1 MNKTITNFSRI
12 LSCITFDSQSVA
24 SNQTFYFRLVKAAK
38 KIGYQLLVL
47 WGVVTVVFFLF
58 NLTGSDPVQNL
69 VGENA
74 NQEVVTNM
82 RNKLRLNHS
91 LSVRYLE
98 YLNNLSPISVN
109 RSDNFSE
116 AFYADSSIYKG
127 WSFSLSNERSLWIKF
142 PSLGKSFISE
152 KSVSSIF
159 AESFPGTFVLALG
172 SILLSLI
179 LGIPLGIWAYQK
191 KDSWIDKTV
200 LFVSAIGMAGPSFF
214 VALIVAWI
222 GAVLLRDYTGLSM
235 TGSWYSV
242 DVWEGK
248 YIDLKNLILPMITL
262 MIRPLAIIVQLT
274 RSSMLDIMSQDFIRT
289 ARAKGLS
296 ERRVLYRHALPNA
309 LNPVVTAVSGWFASL
324 LAGAVFVEFVFGWKG
339 IGQELFMA
347 IEKQDQPIV
356 MGGVILVS
364 AVFILVNVL
373 VEWVYG
379 ILDPRIRTSSN

>member
-1 MNKTITNFSRI
+1 MP
-12 LSCITFDSQSVA
+12 CITFVGCTKFRSQI
-24 SNQTFYFRLVKAAK
+24 FYFRLMKVVK

-98 YLNNLSPISVN
+98 YLNNLSPISFN

-116 AFYADSSIYKG
+116 AFYADSSTYNG
-127 WSFSLSNERSLWIKF
+127 WSFSLSDKRSLWIKF
-142 PSLGKSFISE
+142 PSLGKSFFSE

-179 LGIPLGIWAYQK
+179 VGIPLGIWAFQK

-274 RSSMLDIMSQDFIRT
+274 RSSMLDVMSQDFIRT

-364 AVFILVNVL
+364 TVFIVVNVL

>member
-1 MNKTITNFSRI
+1 MP
-12 LSCITFDSQSVA
+12 CITFDCQRMFK
-24 SNQTFYFRLVKAAK
+24 NQNGYFRLVKIAK

-91 LSVRYLE
+91 LGIRYLE
-98 YLNNLSPISVN
+98 YLNNLSPFSIN
-109 RSDNFSE
+109 RSNNFSE
-116 AFYADSSIYKG
+116 AFYADSNSYNG
-127 WSFSLSNERSLWIKF
+127 WSIQISEKRALWIKF
-142 PSLGKSFISE
+142 PSLGKSFITD

-159 AESFPGTFVLALG
+159 AESFPGTLVLALG

-179 LGIPLGIWAYQK
+179 IGIPLGIWAFQK
-191 KDSWIDKTV
+191 KDSLIDKTV

-274 RSSMLDIMSQDFIRT
+274 RSSMLDVMSQDFIRT

-296 ERRVLYRHALPNA
+296 ETRVLYRHALPNA

-339 IGQELFMA
+339 IGQELFTA

-364 AVFILVNVL
+364 TVFIVVNIL

-379 ILDPRIRTSSN
+379 LLDPRIRTSSN

>member
-1 MNKTITNFSRI
+1 M
-12 LSCITFDSQSVA
+12 
-24 SNQTFYFRLVKAAK
+24 
-38 KIGYQLLVL
+38 LVL

-58 NLTGSDPVQNL
+58 NLTGSDPVQSL

-74 NQEVVTNM
+74 NQEVVNNM

-91 LSVRYLE
+91 LGIRYLE
-98 YLNNLSPISVN
+98 YLNNLSPISFN

-116 AFYADSSIYKG
+116 AFYADTNSYNG
-127 WSFSLSNERSLWIKF
+127 WSFPISEKRALWIKF

-179 LGIPLGIWAYQK
+179 IGIPFGIWAFQK

-274 RSSMLDIMSQDFIRT
+274 RSSMLDVMSQDFIRT

-296 ERRVLYRHALPNA
+296 EVRVLYRHALPNA

>member
-1 MNKTITNFSRI
+1 MP
-12 LSCITFDSQSVA
+12 CITFASPSVA
-24 SNQTFYFRLVKAAK
+24 SNQTFYFRLVKVAK

-58 NLTGSDPVQNL
+58 NLTGSDPVQSL

-74 NQEVVTNM
+74 NQEVVNNM

-91 LSVRYLE
+91 LGIRYLE
-98 YLNNLSPISVN
+98 YLNNLSPISFN

-116 AFYADSSIYKG
+116 AFYADTNSYNG
-127 WSFSLSNERSLWIKF
+127 WSFPISEKRALWIKF

-179 LGIPLGIWAYQK
+179 IGIPFGIWAFQK

-274 RSSMLDIMSQDFIRT
+274 RSSMLDVMSQDFIRT

-296 ERRVLYRHALPNA
+296 EVRVLYRHALPNA

>member
-1 MNKTITNFSRI
+1 MP
-12 LSCITFDSQSVA
+12 CITFDCQRMFK
-24 SNQTFYFRLVKAAK
+24 NQNGYFRLVKIAK
-38 KIGYQLLVL
+38 KIAYQLLVL

-91 LSVRYLE
+91 LGIRYLE
-98 YLNNLSPISVN
+98 YLNNLSPISIN

-116 AFYADSSIYKG
+116 AFYADSNSYNG
-127 WSFSLSNERSLWIKF
+127 WSFPISEKKALWIKA

-172 SILLSLI
+172 SILLSLL

-191 KDSWIDKTV
+191 KDTWIDKSV
-200 LFVSAIGMAGPSFF
+200 LFISAIGMAGPSFF

-274 RSSMLDIMSQDFIRT
+274 RSSMLEVMSQDFIRT

-339 IGQELFMA
+339 IGQELFTA

-364 AVFILVNVL
+364 TVFIVVNVL

-379 ILDPRIRTSSN
+379 LLDPRIRTSSN

>member
-1 MNKTITNFSRI
+1 
-12 LSCITFDSQSVA
+12 
-24 SNQTFYFRLVKAAK
+24 
-38 KIGYQLLVL
+38 
-47 WGVVTVVFFLF
+47 
-58 NLTGSDPVQNL
+58 
-69 VGENA
+69 
-74 NQEVVTNM
+74 M

-91 LSVRYLE
+91 LSIRYLE
-98 YLNNLSPISVN
+98 YLNNLSPISFN
-109 RSDNFSE
+109 RTDNFSE
-116 AFYADSSIYKG
+116 AFYANHEMYTG
-127 WSFSLSNERSLWIKF
+127 WDFPISDQRAIWFKF

-179 LGIPLGIWAYQK
+179 VGIPLGIWAFQK
-191 KDSWIDKTV
+191 KDTWIDKTV

-274 RSSMLDIMSQDFIRT
+274 RSSMLEVMSQDFIRT

-296 ERRVLYRHALPNA
+296 ERRVLYKHGLPNA

-364 AVFILVNVL
+364 TVFIVVNVA

-379 ILDPRIRTSSN
+379 WLDPRIRTSSN

>member
-1 MNKTITNFSRI
+1 MP
-12 LSCITFDSQSVA
+12 CITFVA
-24 SNQTFYFRLVKAAK
+24 STKFSNQIFYFRLVKVAK

-74 NQEVVTNM
+74 NQEGVTNM

-91 LSVRYLE
+91 LSIRYLE

-127 WSFSLSNERSLWIKF
+127 WTLLLSDKRSLWIKF

-159 AESFPGTFVLALG
+159 VESFPGTFVLALG

-179 LGIPLGIWAYQK
+179 IGIPLGIWAFQK
-191 KDSWIDKTV
+191 KDTWIDKTV

-242 DVWEGK
+242 DVWDGK

-296 ERRVLYRHALPNA
+296 EKRVLYRHALPNA

-364 AVFILVNVL
+364 TVFIVVNVL

-379 ILDPRIRTSSN
+379 LLDPRIRTSSN

>member
-1 MNKTITNFSRI
+1 
-12 LSCITFDSQSVA
+12 
-24 SNQTFYFRLVKAAK
+24 VKIAK

-91 LSVRYLE
+91 LGIRYLE
-98 YLNNLSPISVN
+98 YLNNLSPISIN

-116 AFYADSSIYKG
+116 AFYGDSILYSG
-127 WSFSLSNERSLWIKF
+127 WSFQISEKRALWIKF

-172 SILLSLI
+172 SILISLL

-191 KDSWIDKTV
+191 KDTWIDKSV

-274 RSSMLDIMSQDFIRT
+274 RSSMLDVMSQDFIRT

-339 IGQELFMA
+339 IGQELFTA

-364 AVFILVNVL
+364 TVFIVVNVL
-373 VEWVYG
+373 VEWIYG
-379 ILDPRIRTSSN
+379 LLDPRIRTSSN

>member
-1 MNKTITNFSRI
+1 M
-12 LSCITFDSQSVA
+12 
-24 SNQTFYFRLVKAAK
+24 
-38 KIGYQLLVL
+38 
-47 WGVVTVVFFLF
+47 
-58 NLTGSDPVQNL
+58 
-69 VGENA
+69 
-74 NQEVVTNM
+74 
-82 RNKLRLNHS
+82 
-91 LSVRYLE
+91 
-98 YLNNLSPISVN
+98 
-109 RSDNFSE
+109 
-116 AFYADSSIYKG
+116 YKG
-127 WSFSLSNERSLWIKF
+127 WSLPLSDKRSLWIKF
-142 PSLGKSFISE
+142 PSLGKSFISG

-179 LGIPLGIWAYQK
+179 IGIPLGIWAFQR

-274 RSSMLDIMSQDFIRT
+274 RSSMLEVMSQDFIRT

-364 AVFILVNVL
+364 TVFIVVNVL

>member
-1 MNKTITNFSRI
+1 
-12 LSCITFDSQSVA
+12 
-24 SNQTFYFRLVKAAK
+24 
-38 KIGYQLLVL
+38 
-47 WGVVTVVFFLF
+47 
-58 NLTGSDPVQNL
+58 
-69 VGENA
+69 
-74 NQEVVTNM
+74 
-82 RNKLRLNHS
+82 
-91 LSVRYLE
+91 LE
-98 YLNNLSPISVN
+98 YLNNLSPLSIN
-109 RSDNFSE
+109 RSDSFSE
-116 AFYADSSIYKG
+116 AFYADSNLYSG
-127 WSFSLSNERSLWIKF
+127 WSFPISEKRALWIKA

-179 LGIPLGIWAYQK
+179 IGIPLGIWAFQK

-274 RSSMLDIMSQDFIRT
+274 RSSMLDVMSQDFIRT

-296 ERRVLYRHALPNA
+296 EARVLYRHALPNA

>member
-1 MNKTITNFSRI
+1 M
-12 LSCITFDSQSVA
+12 
-24 SNQTFYFRLVKAAK
+24 
-38 KIGYQLLVL
+38 
-47 WGVVTVVFFLF
+47 
-58 NLTGSDPVQNL
+58 QNL

-74 NQEVVTNM
+74 NQEVATNM

-91 LSVRYLE
+91 LGIRYLE

-127 WSFSLSNERSLWIKF
+127 WSFPVSNERSWWIKF

-179 LGIPLGIWAYQK
+179 IGIPLGIWAFQK

-274 RSSMLDIMSQDFIRT
+274 RSSMLEVMSQDFIRT

-339 IGQELFMA
+339 IGQELFTA

-364 AVFILVNVL
+364 TVFILVNAL

-379 ILDPRIRTSSN
+379 LLDPRIRTSTN

>member
-1 MNKTITNFSRI
+1 
-12 LSCITFDSQSVA
+12 
-24 SNQTFYFRLVKAAK
+24 
-38 KIGYQLLVL
+38 
-47 WGVVTVVFFLF
+47 
-58 NLTGSDPVQNL
+58 
-69 VGENA
+69 
-74 NQEVVTNM
+74 
-82 RNKLRLNHS
+82 
-91 LSVRYLE
+91 
-98 YLNNLSPISVN
+98 VN

-116 AFYADSSIYKG
+116 AFYADSSTYNG
-127 WSFSLSNERSLWIKF
+127 WSFSLSDKRSLWIKF

-179 LGIPLGIWAYQK
+179 IGIPLGIWAFQK

-274 RSSMLDIMSQDFIRT
+274 RSSMLDVMSQDFIRT

-364 AVFILVNVL
+364 TVFIVVNVL

-379 ILDPRIRTSSN
+379 ILDPHIRTSSN

>member
-1 MNKTITNFSRI
+1 MKI
-12 LSCITFDSQSVA
+12 
-24 SNQTFYFRLVKAAK
+24 AK

-74 NQEVVTNM
+74 NQEVVTNT

-91 LSVRYLE
+91 LGIRYLE
-98 YLNNLSPISVN
+98 YLNNLSPISLN
-109 RSDNFSE
+109 RSNHFE
-116 AFYADSSIYKG
+116 WAFYADSAMYMGYAFPINE
-127 WSFSLSNERSLWIKF
+127 SLSLWIKA
-142 PSLGKSFISE
+142 PSLGKSFISD
-152 KSVSSIF
+152 KTVSSIF
-159 AESFPGTFVLALG
+159 SESFPGTFVLALG
-172 SILLSLI
+172 SIFLSLL

-191 KDSWIDKTV
+191 KDSWVDKSI
-200 LFVSAIGMAGPSFF
+200 LFISAIGMAGPSFF

-222 GAVLLRDYTGLSM
+222 GAVLLREYTGLSM

-274 RSSMLDIMSQDFIRT
+274 RSSMLEIMSQDFIRT

-364 AVFILVNVL
+364 TVFILVNAL
-373 VEWVYG
+373 VEWIYG